1 MSSTAAV
8 KESRTGMTTLSGH
21 GPVNDLESGRQR
33 STMRDVASLAGVSVK
48 TVSRVINA
56 EPGVSEELLARVR
69 RAAEQLDY
77 RPDFSA
83 SNLRRADR
91 RTSTLGLMVED
102 VANEFSSAVH
112 AGVEDAA
119 RERGIAVLTASIA
132 DDASRE
138 RDAVRALASRRVD
151 GLIVVP
157 SGAADSSV
165 WNEAR
170 CGHSDRLRRPSPS
183 RRGRRLRADQQQ
195 RRHPCRHG
203 PSAGSR
209 PPAVSHSLAG
219 WLAFDTAQ
227 ERYEGFADALAAA
240 GIPVRPDWVVRD
252 LRNPD
257 DATAAVRTIL
267 ASDDRPTAIFA
278 AQNLLSMGAFRAL
291 REAGVNRS
299 IALVGFDDFALADM
313 LDPAVTVV
321 AQDPRTIGRRAAE
334 LLFERMADGS
344 DSPRRL
350 VVPSRLIVR
359 ESSLIPPPPA

>member
-1 MSSTAAV
+1 VGIPIVFVDRAPRGVAA
-8 KESRTGMTTLSGH
+8 
-21 GPVNDLESGRQR
+21 DC
-33 STMRDVASLAGVSVK
+33 
-48 TVSRVINA
+48 
-56 EPGVSEELLARVR
+56 
-69 RAAEQLDY
+69 
-77 RPDFSA
+77 
-83 SNLRRADR
+83 
-91 RTSTLGLMVED
+91 
-102 VANEFSSAVH
+102 
-112 AGVEDAA
+112 
-119 RERGIAVLTASIA
+119 VLTNNNDGTRAGMAHLLDRGHRRIA
-132 DDASRE
+132 FLGG
-138 RDAVRALASRRVD
+138 V
-151 GLIVVP
+151 
-157 SGAADSSV
+157 
-165 WNEAR
+165 AR
-170 CGHSDRLRRPSPS
+170 L
-183 RRGRRLRADQQQ
+183 
-195 RRHPCRHG
+195 
-203 PSAGSR
+203 
-209 PPAVSHSLAG
+209 
-219 WLAFDTAQ
+219 DTAQ

-257 DATAAVRTIL
+257 DASAAVRTIL

>member
-21 GPVNDLESGRQR
+21 GRVNDLESGRQR

-91 RTSTLGLMVED
+91 RTSTMGLMVED

-132 DDASRE
+132 GDASRE

-165 WNEAR
+165 WSEGDVGIPIVFVDRAPRGVAADCVLTNNNDGTRAGMAHLLDRGHRRIAFLGGVAR
-170 CGHSDRLRRPSPS
+170 L
-183 RRGRRLRADQQQ
+183 
-195 RRHPCRHG
+195 
-203 PSAGSR
+203 
-209 PPAVSHSLAG
+209 
-219 WLAFDTAQ
+219 DTAQ

-257 DATAAVRTIL
+257 DASAAVRTIL